1 MIIYMLQSHSNKMNQ
16 KAILSLSFCSFVLY
30 PYQFIQKVGSLPIHE
45 FWSKSF
51 KIVSVLDL
59 SLDLY
64 SLVTGIS

>member
-30 PYQFIQKVGSLPIHE
+30 PYQLIKKVRSLLLHE
-45 FWSKSF
+45 HWSKSF
-51 KIVSVLDL
+51 KIISVSDL
-59 SLDLY
+59 